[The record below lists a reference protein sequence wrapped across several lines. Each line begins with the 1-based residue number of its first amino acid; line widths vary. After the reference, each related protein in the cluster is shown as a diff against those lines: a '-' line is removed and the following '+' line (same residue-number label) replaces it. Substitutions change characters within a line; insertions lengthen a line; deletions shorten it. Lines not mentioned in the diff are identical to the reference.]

1 MCKNAAV
8 KSVKQKT
15 RETEEEEAEEV
26 YVTQI
31 NLELTSESKK
41 NGRLTQK
48 IKLKKN
54 NIYLMHFVQP
64 VTAMFPGLVSSSLRP
79 NQTSC
84 ESERSRGV
92 YFPGSHSRCRGEG
105 GSVCSASWA
114 GRTHT
119 ANSSFIIKSENRDGR
134 TAHQVKWTG
143 GGRVNNKLP
152 IYPSEQVKNPMIS

>member
-1 MCKNAAV
+1 MCKIAAV

-15 RETEEEEAEEV
+15 RETKEEEAEEV

-31 NLELTSESKK
+31 NLELTSENKK
-41 NGRLTQK
+41 YGRLTQK

-84 ESERSRGV
+84 ESKRSLLPRITV
-92 YFPGSHSRCRGEG
+92 
-105 GSVCSASWA
+105 
-114 GRTHT
+114 T
-119 ANSSFIIKSENRDGR
+119 A
-134 TAHQVKWTG
+134 
-143 GGRVNNKLP
+143 GGRGLSLFGQLGWKDSYSKLLL
-152 IYPSEQVKNPMIS
+152 YNQE

>member
-1 MCKNAAV
+1 
-8 KSVKQKT
+8 
-15 RETEEEEAEEV
+15 
-26 YVTQI
+26 
-31 NLELTSESKK
+31 
-41 NGRLTQK
+41 
-48 IKLKKN
+48 
-54 NIYLMHFVQP
+54 MHFVQP

-84 ESERSRGV
+84 ESERSLLPRITQSL
-92 YFPGSHSRCRGEG
+92 PGGGG

-134 TAHQVKWTG
+134 TAHQVNWTG

-152 IYPSEQVKNPMIS
+152 IYPSEQVKNQ